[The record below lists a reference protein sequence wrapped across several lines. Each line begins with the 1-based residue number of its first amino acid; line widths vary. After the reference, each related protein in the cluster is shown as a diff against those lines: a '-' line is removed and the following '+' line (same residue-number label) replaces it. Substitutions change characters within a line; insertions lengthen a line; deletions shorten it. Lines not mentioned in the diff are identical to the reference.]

1 MMGVDPGG
9 NFIESIGG
17 RKKLGLGLGSKKTN
31 FYKKYNKKIM
41 YIKYIKILI
50 LK

>member
-17 RKKLGLGLGSKKTN
+17 RKKLGLGLGSKKQI
-31 FYKKYNKKIM
+31 FIKSIIKK
-41 YIKYIKILI
+41 LCT
-50 LK
+50 